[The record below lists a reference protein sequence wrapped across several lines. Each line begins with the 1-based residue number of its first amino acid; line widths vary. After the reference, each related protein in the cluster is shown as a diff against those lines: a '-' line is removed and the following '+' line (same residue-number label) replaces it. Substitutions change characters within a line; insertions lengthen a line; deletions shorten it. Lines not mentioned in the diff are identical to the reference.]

1 MVVDSDTWEPLQSV
15 GYHRLVLRRLT
26 SRGIG
31 SLVYTNEAVAELEHI
46 ISEVPMSLGNSSA
59 ATDSPQGDNDELS
72 VLRSVLDIV
81 RHNGNVTEVEGSVN
95 LVHKV

>member
-1 MVVDSDTWEPLQSV
+1 MVQ
-15 GYHRLVLRRLT
+15 RRLT

-31 SLVYTNEAVAELEHI
+31 SLVDTNEAVAELEHI
-46 ISEVPMSLGNSSA
+46 VSEVPMSLSNLSA